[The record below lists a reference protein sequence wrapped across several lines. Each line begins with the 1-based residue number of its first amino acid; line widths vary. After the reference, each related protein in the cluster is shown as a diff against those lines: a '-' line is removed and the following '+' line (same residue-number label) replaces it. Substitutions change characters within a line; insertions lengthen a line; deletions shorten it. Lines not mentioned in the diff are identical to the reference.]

1 MKVKSTVLRYLS
13 TRSESFYGF
22 FLKSLTSIKLDTCT
36 CDGERINADILQEH
50 NLSTPHF
57 PYCRFIDYVIMADKN
72 IFLKRLQENVMQT
85 MRKIWISSRIF
96 TLNDRSG
103 PNTYNTYC
111 RISLILLREREHLGF
126 ADCAVKRTKGNWYC
140 SWLSVFF

>member
-1 MKVKSTVLRYLS
+1 MKVKPTILS
-13 TRSESFYGF
+13 YFSSRSKSFYGKF
-22 FLKSLTSIKLDTCT
+22 FKILDVNQTWYMYMWWWK
-36 CDGERINADILQEH
+36 NADILQEH

-57 PYCRFIDYVIMADKN
+57 PFCRFIDYVIMADKN